1 MAADG
6 GLSFIGPM
14 YGGGGG
20 GGVEMT
26 CGMYLL

>member
-1 MAADG
+1 MCVAADG

-14 YGGGGG
+14 YGGGGF
-20 GGVEMT
+20 EMT